1 MNLMEELIY
10 NTKDYI
16 ELSDLIQELE
26 KHNEGEENDYYPVIT
41 FLISHDFAN
50 KIAFYDTT
58 YFRADKLDKSANKAF
73 EQWLQ
78 NAYEY
83 LLENPECTFQVLS
96 NGIQDKI
103 AFPIMAVNR
112 HELEALPFMK
122 GKFIDYS
129 YIKCEIPVFENGKEP
144 VPPIKA
150 PVTHDFLPNPPP
162 YEQLLAENQKLI
174 MEINRLLNER
184 SINVAPSQTE
194 QEESNLIEGGKELKH
209 NSQTGVAKLIYTLLS
224 ELDYDITATKGKTND
239 LIVNASQLLGVP
251 VSENFVAKWL
261 ELAKQAKND
270 K

>member
-16 ELSDLIQELE
+16 ELADLIQELE
-26 KHNEGEENDYYPVIT
+26 KHNESEENDYYPVIT

-83 LLENPECTFQVLS
+83 LLEYPECTFQVLS

-184 SINVAPSQTE
+184 DNKTEPSQVDQPKNIQTE
-194 QEESNLIEGGKELKH
+194 KNSYLTTIGILLDMMLTPKGLPPKAPFQ
-209 NSQTGVAKLIYTLLS
+209 SQTAIITDIAERGIYGQGKATLEKRFSDANDQLS
-224 ELDYDITATKGKTND
+224 EINKSK
-239 LIVNASQLLGVP
+239 
-251 VSENFVAKWL
+251 
-261 ELAKQAKND
+261 
-270 K
+270 